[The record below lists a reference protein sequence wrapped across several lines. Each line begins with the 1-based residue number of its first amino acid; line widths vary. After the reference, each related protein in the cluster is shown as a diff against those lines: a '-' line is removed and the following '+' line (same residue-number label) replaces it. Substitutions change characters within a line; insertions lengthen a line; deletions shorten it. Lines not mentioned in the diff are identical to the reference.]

1 MTRLTRLS
9 AAAQAHYVVLRS
21 VPEISLIPFDKNI
34 EKLFQIFSDGSRA
47 YSTDISA
54 FAVFTDQIHLLLTPR
69 EKAEDLSR
77 FVQQLSRLYSHYF
90 NDEFSRN
97 GKIWQ
102 GRFESSLLQG
112 KGRLLAATIYM
123 AWLPFVYGYGEPQFY
138 PWSSYFH
145 HAGIRSDYFMVPSI
159 EYWALGNTPFERQK
173 NYKDLFERGP
183 DKVFGER
190 LMSCVKRGWPIAD
203 KKFLESIGVE
213 AERMEPQRGR
223 GRPRKASAIN
233 PLESDT
239 NLLNK

>member
-47 YSTDISA
+47 YNTDISA

-112 KGRLLAATIYM
+112 KGRL
-123 AWLPFVYGYGEPQFY
+123 
-138 PWSSYFH
+138 
-145 HAGIRSDYFMVPSI
+145 
-159 EYWALGNTPFERQK
+159 
-173 NYKDLFERGP
+173 
-183 DKVFGER
+183 
-190 LMSCVKRGWPIAD
+190 
-203 KKFLESIGVE
+203 
-213 AERMEPQRGR
+213 
-223 GRPRKASAIN
+223 
-233 PLESDT
+233 
-239 NLLNK
+239 

>member
-1 MTRLTRLS
+1 M
-9 AAAQAHYVVLRS
+9 
-21 VPEISLIPFDKNI
+21 
-34 EKLFQIFSDGSRA
+34 
-47 YSTDISA
+47 
-54 FAVFTDQIHLLLTPR
+54 
-69 EKAEDLSR
+69 
-77 FVQQLSRLYSHYF
+77 
-90 NDEFSRN
+90 
-97 GKIWQ
+97 
-102 GRFESSLLQG
+102 
-112 KGRLLAATIYM
+112 AATIYM
-123 AWLPFVYGYGEPQFY
+123 EWLPFVYGYGEPQFY

-190 LMSCVKRGWPIAD
+190 LMSCVKRGWPIAE

-213 AERMEPQRGR
+213 AERIAPQRGR

>member
-123 AWLPFVYGYGEPQFY
+123 EWLPFVYGYGEPQAICRY
-138 PWSSYFH
+138 RLRRYAGYKCKDAPRYFRQLVRMRQNN
-145 HAGIRSDYFMVPSI
+145 A
-159 EYWALGNTPFERQK
+159 PFAQK
-173 NYKDLFERGP
+173 HG
-183 DKVFGER
+183 
-190 LMSCVKRGWPIAD
+190 
-203 KKFLESIGVE
+203 
-213 AERMEPQRGR
+213 
-223 GRPRKASAIN
+223 
-233 PLESDT
+233 
-239 NLLNK
+239 